1 MALLHT
7 PYDGSSQPFSV
18 GLKPIADEDWLE
30 VDDRLE
36 EQLLEKKRLLAE
48 RHDRVFRAEAETLA
62 AQREVL
68 DLVLS
73 HLASRGSA
81 KYQLSG
87 ATVEVAGLT
96 VPLDLLAPLEAAAR
110 IVQED
115 LVLMRKGA
123 DGYRLAAAC
132 LCFPSSWSLAEKY
145 SRSMAEIHESVP
157 GFNDGR
163 MGTVVAR
170 LFDNLKVCQ
179 LVCRYNWSIYDD
191 PKLHHPEPRQIAPDV
206 GSDQMRALARLFV
219 RVERQTLRRLP
230 VSGDILFTIKV
241 HHDPIDCLRRHPD
254 RVQLAGGLRDQL
266 LALDAQQL
274 AYKGLTA
281 HRSTLA
287 AMLERLTD

>member
-1 MALLHT
+1 MVLLHT

-30 VDDRLE
+30 ADDRLE
-36 EQLLEKKRLLAE
+36 EQLREKGRLLAE
-48 RHDRVFRAEAETLA
+48 RRDAVFRAEEETLA

-73 HLASRGSA
+73 HLASRGSP
-81 KYQLSG
+81 KCQLSVSR
-87 ATVEVAGLT
+87 VEVAGLT
-96 VPLDLLAPLEAAAR
+96 VPLNPLAPLEAAAR

-115 LVLMRKGA
+115 LVLMRKGT

-132 LCFPSSWSLAEKY
+132 LCFPSSWSLSEKF

-170 LFDNLKVCQ
+170 LFDNLKIGQ

-191 PKLHHPEPRQIAPDV
+191 PRLHHPEPRQISPDV
-206 GSDQMRALARLFV
+206 GADEIRALARLFV

-230 VSGDILFTIKV
+230 VSGDILFTIKI
-241 HHDPIDCLRRHPD
+241 HHDPIDCLARHPD
-254 RVQLAGGLRDQL
+254 RAQLAAGLRDQL
-266 LALDAQQL
+266 LALDDEQL
-274 AYKGLTA
+274 AYKGLRA

-287 AMLERLTD
+287 AMLQRLAD